1 MKLDF
6 ISNNGGKGTTTQ
18 RRKGGDSSTFQGKKM
33 GNSTIQRR
41 GRKAT
46 PLATDTKKTENTLL
60 GVSYLASKRSLI
72 RPEMGVFDKKLQ
84 TPEKSVSQ

>member
-1 MKLDF
+1 ME
-6 ISNNGGKGTTTQ
+6 GRGTTTE
-18 RRKGGDSSTFQGKKM
+18 RRKGGDSSTSQGKKM

-46 PLATDTKKTENTLL
+46 PLATDTKKKKPENTLL
-60 GVSYLASKRSLI
+60 GVSYLASKRSII